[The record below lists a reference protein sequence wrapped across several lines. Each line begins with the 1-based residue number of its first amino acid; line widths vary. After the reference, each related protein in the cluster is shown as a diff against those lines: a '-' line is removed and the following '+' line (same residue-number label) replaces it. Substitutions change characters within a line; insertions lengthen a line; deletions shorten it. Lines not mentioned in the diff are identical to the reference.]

1 MKKSLWGLLILI
13 IVVSIVFICTK
24 LVALWMVKKK
34 ISRAMKAIR
43 DVVGESEAISGRVT
57 EALSHVSRLTH
68 LVRRRA
74 GFGPADDTSVAGF
87 EDVELGDIRSPE
99 VPAPAQ
105 TCS

>member
-1 MKKSLWGLLILI
+1 
-13 IVVSIVFICTK
+13 
-24 LVALWMVKKK
+24 MVKKR

-74 GFGPADDTSVAGF
+74 GFGPADDPDTEF
-87 EDVELGDIRSPE
+87 ENVELGDLRMPD
-99 VPAPAQ
+99 VAAPTQ
-105 TCS
+105 SCS